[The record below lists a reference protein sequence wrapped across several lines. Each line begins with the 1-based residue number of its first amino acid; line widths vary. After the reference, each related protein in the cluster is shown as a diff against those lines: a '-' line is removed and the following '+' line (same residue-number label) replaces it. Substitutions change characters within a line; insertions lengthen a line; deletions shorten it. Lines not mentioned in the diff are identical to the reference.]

1 MEQKN
6 DKKKK
11 QSKIQIEH
19 VEGRE
24 RNQTK
29 WQRNTGNCKKR
40 EQ

>member
-1 MEQKN
+1 MKQKN
-6 DKKKK
+6 DKKK

-29 WQRNTGNCKKR
+29 WQRNTSNCKKG